1 MTISQFRALFFASCI
16 LAAPMGQ
23 AQSTSAEE
31 RDAARLMAEEISVLM
46 TDLEARAEGFPAVLE
61 ALAEGKANIEQADET
76 VDELISQLNRV
87 TDEMDD
93 NSEFDQAIDD
103 FKTSTTELISEAEAS
118 TNEAIRGLIP
128 DLQETLTGLESDD
141 EQRSKTVVDARNLIR
156 TLEEN
161 KETISFF
168 IRAGEVQKAA
178 EMISANVGDFANIV
192 ERGKAVADGL
202 LEAANP

>member
-1 MTISQFRALFFASCI
+1 MVSC
-16 LAAPMGQ
+16 
-23 AQSTSAEE
+23 
-31 RDAARLMAEEISVLM
+31 
-46 TDLEARAEGFPAVLE
+46 
-61 ALAEGKANIEQADET
+61 
-76 VDELISQLNRV
+76 V
-87 TDEMDD
+87 TPCC
-93 NSEFDQAIDD
+93 
-103 FKTSTTELISEAEAS
+103 
-118 TNEAIRGLIP
+118 GLIP